1 MSEKVYLEMDVFCIV
16 MLFFIYRHASS
27 NLGSEQEIVSF
38 KRTLL
43 WTMIL
48 LVLDS
53 LWFIGQNGLIPYN
66 RLANGVVNALY
77 MASTGVLGYYWF
89 SCSEE
94 RLNKDFHRASKWG
107 CLPAVLLIVLA
118 LLSIRT
124 GWLFYIDADNVYT
137 RGPQYWLQPVISYIY
152 LLFPCVHAFISGLR
166 ESNKEKQQ
174 DDFFLAAFG
183 AMPLAGGLLSLFI
196 LGYPV
201 FLSCTSMGLLIVF
214 LHWEDAQISTDAL
227 TGLNNRRRLD
237 QYLEQLA
244 ADSADWEKV
253 ILFLGDVDGFK
264 QINDVYGHLEGDR
277 ALRIV
282 SEALERVCSHNNAFL
297 ARYGGD
303 EFCAVGYIDG
313 DVTPEY
319 LIMEIQKELA
329 KAVKEGGLPYN
340 LSMSVGYCR
349 YSEETATAT
358 RLIAAADDMLYEH
371 KERTR
376 NTLRKDQNG

>member
-183 AMPLAGGLLSLFI
+183 ALPLGGGLLSLFV

-201 FLSCTSMGLLIVF
+201 FLACTSMGLLIVF
-214 LHWEDAQISTDAL
+214 LHWQDAQIFTDAL

-237 QYLEQLA
+237 QYLDQLA
-244 ADSADWEKV
+244 ADSSNWKKV
-253 ILFLGDVDGFK
+253 IIFLGDVDGFK

-277 ALRIV
+277 ALQIV
-282 SEALERVCSHNNAFL
+282 SSALKRVCGHHNAFL

-303 EFCAVGYIDG
+303 EFCAVGCISEKM
-313 DVTPEY
+313 TPEQ
-319 LIMEIQKELA
+319 LVKEIGEELA
-329 KAVKEGGLPYN
+329 RQMREGSLPYK
-340 LSMSVGYCR
+340 LSMSVGYSQ
-349 YSEETATAT
+349 YSPATPTAT
-358 RLIAAADDMLYEH
+358 RLIAAADAMLYEH
-371 KERTR
+371 KETTR
-376 NTLRKDQNG
+376 SILRKDKNG